1 MAAEYS
7 EPDLNGAAEG
17 IVSEPGI
24 EQDEPSG
31 DDVTGSAEE
40 GPAPA
45 EGSGDNGSAA
55 TATGSEGGGLYP
67 AGLED
72 YGEEEEEEEE
82 DQGYPLEFEKFWK
95 LTQENPVDFSAWTSL
110 LQYIEQEGHMSAAR
124 KAFDSFL
131 SRYPYCYGYWKKW
144 VDMER
149 RSGFINKAEEV
160 CLRGLQLFPLSLD
173 LWIHYLSFLQETL
186 NMNLP
191 QSAPRIRAA
200 FRSAVA
206 AAGWDFRSDRL
217 WEMYADWE
225 RDQGDPRAAIAVY
238 DRVLS
243 VPTQLYNQHF
253 HRFKEL
259 VSSHTPREILSAAE
273 FLELRSEVM
282 QGCAAVTP
290 DPDGGS
296 AEGPPGEE
304 GPPGLTAGDQE
315 TDEHEQKIRELL
327 VARRQEVYESNEV
340 EVSKRWS
347 FEEAIKRPYFHV
359 KPLDRAQLRN
369 WHSYLDFEMEAE
381 SGAESEAE
389 SGAGSGG
396 RAGLLFERCLVACA
410 LYEEFWSKYAK
421 FQAQR
426 SVDGARSVFKRACE
440 IHLPRKP
447 SMHLLWAA
455 FEEQQGN
462 LEEARR
468 VLEAL
473 DQSVPGLAMVRLR
486 RASLERRAGNLEG
499 AESLLREA
507 VLQSQATPI
516 RSFYSIKL
524 ARQLLRVQRD
534 HGKARRVLQDA
545 IDRDPTDSKLHLAL
559 LELELSAGE
568 PGQSEGPVLQCLS
581 HALSCSLPPQ
591 TRLLLSRRRLEFQE
605 DFGSSVQSLL
615 TAYDEHQNLLNET
628 ASLKR
633 RLENGDCEEEE
644 EDDEGEEPAE
654 KKVKSE
660 NSPVA
665 TPPDHTPVAM
675 PTPPAPLMGGDFN
688 NGQAAYNYGAWY
700 QQQYGGYGYQSPWN
714 YNQYYPPS

>member
-1 MAAEYS
+1 
-7 EPDLNGAAEG
+7 
-17 IVSEPGI
+17 
-24 EQDEPSG
+24 
-31 DDVTGSAEE
+31 
-40 GPAPA
+40 
-45 EGSGDNGSAA
+45 
-55 TATGSEGGGLYP
+55 
-67 AGLED
+67 
-72 YGEEEEEEEE
+72 
-82 DQGYPLEFEKFWK
+82 
-95 LTQENPVDFSAWTSL
+95 
-110 LQYIEQEGHMSAAR
+110 
-124 KAFDSFL
+124 
-131 SRYPYCYGYWKKW
+131 
-144 VDMER
+144 
-149 RSGFINKAEEV
+149 
-160 CLRGLQLFPLSLD
+160 
-173 LWIHYLSFLQETL
+173 
-186 NMNLP
+186 MNLP

-225 RDQGDPRAAIAVY
+225 RDQGDPRAATAVY

-259 VSSHTPREILSAAE
+259 VSSHSPREILSAAE

-290 DPDGGS
+290 DPDGGG

-304 GPPGLTAGDQE
+304 GPPGLTAGEQE
-315 TDEHEQKIRELL
+315 TDEHEEKIRELL

-381 SGAESEAE
+381 SGAGLGVE

-426 SVDGARSVFKRACE
+426 SVDGARSVFRRACE

-507 VLQSQATPI
+507 VLQSQATPL

-545 IDRDPTDSKLHLAL
+545 IDRDPL
-559 LELELSAGE
+559 LDQCFSLDVHNSPLSPLCPFMSAVAVFSAEPYVLIMEYVSFGTLKSFLKTHRAQLSDTPEL
-568 PGQSEGPVLQCLS
+568 
-581 HALSCSLPPQ
+581 
-591 TRLLLSRRRLEFQE
+591 
-605 DFGSSVQSLL
+605 QSLL
-615 TAYDEHQNLLNET
+615 TIAAYHIALAMEHIRSKMVVHCDLGLRNILLGRFPHQC
-628 ASLKR
+628 KV
-633 RLENGDCEEEE
+633 
-644 EDDEGEEPAE
+644 AE
-654 KKVKSE
+654 FGLARDFSRFKSRKSSRKKHNMVSE
-660 NSPVA
+660 SE
-665 TPPDHTPVAM
+665 
-675 PTPPAPLMGGDFN
+675 PTP
-688 NGQAAYNYGAWY
+688 
-700 QQQYGGYGYQSPWN
+700 
-714 YNQYYPPS
+714 

>member
-1 MAAEYS
+1 MC
-7 EPDLNGAAEG
+7 
-17 IVSEPGI
+17 
-24 EQDEPSG
+24 
-31 DDVTGSAEE
+31 
-40 GPAPA
+40 
-45 EGSGDNGSAA
+45 
-55 TATGSEGGGLYP
+55 
-67 AGLED
+67 
-72 YGEEEEEEEE
+72 
-82 DQGYPLEFEKFWK
+82 
-95 LTQENPVDFSAWTSL
+95 
-110 LQYIEQEGHMSAAR
+110 AAR
-124 KAFDSFL
+124 KALGAFL

-191 QSAPRIRAA
+191 QSALRIREA
-200 FRSAVA
+200 FRSAVD

-225 RDQGDPRAAIAVY
+225 RDQGDPRAATAVY

-243 VPTQLYNQHF
+243 IPTQLYQQHF

-259 VSSHTPREILSAAE
+259 VSSHSPREILSAEE
-273 FLELRSEVM
+273 FLRLRSEVM

-296 AEGPPGEE
+296 E
-304 GPPGLTAGDQE
+304 
-315 TDEHEQKIRELL
+315 DEHEQKIRELL
-327 VARRQEVYESNEV
+327 VARRQQVYESNEL

-369 WHSYLDFEMEAE
+369 WHSYLDFEV
-381 SGAESEAE
+381 GAEA
-389 SGAGSGG
+389 GAGPGG
-396 RAGLLFERCLVACA
+396 RAELLFERCLVACA

-426 SVDGARSVFKRACE
+426 SVDRARNVFKRACE

-462 LEEARR
+462 LKEARR

-473 DQSVPGLAMVRLR
+473 EQSVPGLAMVRLR
-486 RASLERRAGNLEG
+486 RASVERRAGNLEG

-507 VLQSQATPI
+507 VLQSQAAPL

-534 HGKARRVLQDA
+534 RGKARRVLQDA
-545 IDRDPTDSKLHLAL
+545 IDRDPVR
-559 LELELSAGE
+559 
-568 PGQSEGPVLQCLS
+568 EG
-581 HALSCSLPPQ
+581 
-591 TRLLLSRRRLEFQE
+591 RGDRERR
-605 DFGSSVQSLL
+605 
-615 TAYDEHQNLLNET
+615 
-628 ASLKR
+628 
-633 RLENGDCEEEE
+633 
-644 EDDEGEEPAE
+644 
-654 KKVKSE
+654 
-660 NSPVA
+660 
-665 TPPDHTPVAM
+665 
-675 PTPPAPLMGGDFN
+675 
-688 NGQAAYNYGAWY
+688 
-700 QQQYGGYGYQSPWN
+700 
-714 YNQYYPPS
+714 